1 MKHVDETKLSKEL
14 KKLQSLLNHGHEL
27 KVVWAPKKDFNLD
40 GEIKGDVI
48 YVYSLSLEDAIKT
61 LHHEFLDYAVSQCV
75 DPYKQVANQLI
86 ILLNKQAYDRKEKL
100 VDKLADLLP

>member
-1 MKHVDETKLSKEL
+1 MKHMDRAKLSKEL

-27 KVVWAPKKDFNLD
+27 KVVWTPKKDFNLD
-40 GEIKGDVI
+40 GEIKGHVI
-48 YVYSLSLEDAIKT
+48 YVYSPSFEVAMKT